1 MNLRR
6 LWAISSKEIKQLVR
20 ERGTI
25 SMIVMIPI
33 VELLLFG
40 YAINTDVR
48 HLPAAVVDQSQ
59 SAFSRYLIEDVAAT
73 QVVDFVASVAT
84 VEELESL
91 IRRGEVSVGLFI
103 PEDAQRR
110 NLQPGRKVAQLLID
124 GSDPVIAGV
133 IAKLQAMPVGLRRF
147 DQARFGSD
155 SFELR
160 IQYNPEK
167 RSAVNIVPGLIGLI
181 LTLTMVLFTAIAIVR
196 EKEHG
201 TLELLIATPVSVL
214 ELMVGKV
221 MPYIA
226 IGLIQASLILGLGYW
241 VFNVPINGTLLDI
254 YLATLLFIAASLTLG
269 LVISTAAQTQFQAM
283 QMTIFVFMPS
293 ILLSGFMFP
302 FAGMPVVAQ
311 WIAEV
316 LPLTH
321 FLRIIRGVVLRGA
334 SLGEMLTEVFIL
346 IGFTAITLS
355 IAALRFNKRLD

>member
-1 MNLRR
+1 
-6 LWAISSKEIKQLVR
+6 
-20 ERGTI
+20 
-25 SMIVMIPI
+25 
-33 VELLLFG
+33 
-40 YAINTDVR
+40 
-48 HLPAAVVDQSQ
+48 VVD
-59 SAFSRYLIEDVAAT
+59 I
-73 QVVDFVASVAT
+73 VASVAT

-110 NLQPGRKVAQLLID
+110 NLQSGRKVAQLLID

-133 IAKLQAMPVGLRRF
+133 IAKLQAMPLGLRRS
-147 DQARFGSD
+147 DQQRYGSD

-167 RSAVNIVPGLIGLI
+167 RSAVNIVPGLIGVI

-201 TLELLIATPVSVL
+201 TLELLISTPVSVL

-269 LVISTAAQTQFQAM
+269 LVISTMAQTQLQAM
-283 QMTIFVFMPS
+283 QMSIFVFMPS
-293 ILLSGFMFP
+293 ILLSGFVFP
-302 FAGMPVVAQ
+302 FAGMPLAAQ

-334 SLGEMLTEVFIL
+334 GLGEMLIEVLIL
-346 IGFTAITLS
+346 VGFTAITLA
-355 IAALRFNKRLD
+355 IATLRFNKRLD